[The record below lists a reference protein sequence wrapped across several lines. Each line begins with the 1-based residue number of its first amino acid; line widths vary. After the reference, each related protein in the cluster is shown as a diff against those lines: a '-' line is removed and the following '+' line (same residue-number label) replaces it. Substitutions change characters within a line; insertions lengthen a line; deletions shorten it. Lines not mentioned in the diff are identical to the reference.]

1 MIISR
6 ARISP
11 LPVPRC
17 QCLHCRPCSSPSS
30 QETTFYSIYRYYPFL
45 GSEVWETSSHSCWW
59 CWIPVAGLMAPGSMN
74 YMNNAAPMGAISKA
88 VLYPFL
94 ETLRAI
100 VYWICLTRE
109 LWSLANSHH
118 SSIKGRCASATATAK
133 RPWCCSH
140 SHCLSRSFK
149 LWRSCLVSNNSRRC
163 RERLSGGALNL
174 LLFWYLLLSE
184 LIFEVFLIVMSCV
197 ASRGKAICNQA
208 PFPWASFSVRAQ
220 WQLYETCS
228 SASLWMGNQNSGLS
242 MAKLVLLWSL

>member
-1 MIISR
+1 MIFYDNFTGKNQSTACR
-6 ARISP
+6 RDANAGHAAALPARKP
-11 LPVPRC
+11 L
-17 QCLHCRPCSSPSS
+17 
-30 QETTFYSIYRYYPFL
+30 SIIRYYPFL
-45 GSEVWETSSHSCWW
+45 GSEVWETSSHS

-88 VLYPFL
+88 VPYPFL

-109 LWSLANSHH
+109 LWSLADSHH

-174 LLFWYLLLSE
+174 LLFWSLLLSE
-184 LIFEVFLIVMSCV
+184 LIFEVFLIVYSDVLCCQSWESYLQSSSLPLSCFFCQGTMAALRNMFV
-197 ASRGKAICNQA
+197 SIPMNGKSE
-208 PFPWASFSVRAQ
+208 FRAKH
-220 WQLYETCS
+220 
-228 SASLWMGNQNSGLS
+228 G
-242 MAKLVLLWSL
+242 